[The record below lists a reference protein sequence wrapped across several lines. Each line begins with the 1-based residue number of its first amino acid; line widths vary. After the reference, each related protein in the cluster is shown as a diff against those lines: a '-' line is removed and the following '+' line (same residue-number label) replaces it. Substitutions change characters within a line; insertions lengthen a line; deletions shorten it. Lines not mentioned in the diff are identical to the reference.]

1 MTATISNLICTEEA
15 KAKGLFTPM
24 PEATQKPNRGNA
36 ARILESWFDNIDP
49 TAEYYVKSIPL
60 VSRAVSFQQFNGKNY
75 VCILAKLGGRSAVE
89 PFLVPRDF
97 WDDMEQKI
105 NPSAKAQ
112 KDNYPDFEI

>member
-1 MTATISNLICTEEA
+1 MTTLIEV
-15 KAKGLFTPM
+15 
-24 PEATQKPNRGNA
+24 PNRDNA
-36 ARILESWFDNIDP
+36 TKILESWLDNVDP
-49 TAEYYVKSIPL
+49 TAEYYVKSIP
-60 VSRAVSFQQFNGKNY
+60 VMERAISAQRFNNKDY
-75 VCILAKLGGRSAVE
+75 VCVFALLGGRSAVE